1 MDENKP
7 FKTVKIEYYEEREAT
22 MAMERR
28 IKVVTTTEQWVG
40 SVKDPV
46 ISTSFVYL
54 QKEMKMNI
62 GDTVVYDDE
71 YGSEKSGTLTA
82 IGSDKDSYDDLKLK
96 DGVFLYKSKKLKKYV
111 PVKPKSMD
119 SIYIEVTG
127 FGGKHHYLL
136 PKEIINSV

>member
-1 MDENKP
+1 
-7 FKTVKIEYYEEREAT
+7 
-22 MAMERR
+22 
-28 IKVVTTTEQWVG
+28 
-40 SVKDPV
+40 
-46 ISTSFVYL
+46 
-54 QKEMKMNI
+54 MKMNI

-82 IGSDKDSYDDLKLK
+82 IGSDKDSYDALKLK

>member
-1 MDENKP
+1 
-7 FKTVKIEYYEEREAT
+7 
-22 MAMERR
+22 
-28 IKVVTTTEQWVG
+28 
-40 SVKDPV
+40 
-46 ISTSFVYL
+46 
-54 QKEMKMNI
+54 MKMNI